1 MQMKVEISISRFRSL
16 GLAEQLEISGDFK
29 TFEEVEDAIR
39 AKLKEEQ
46 YDFMFIKNLK
56 YTIWEQPMTL
66 HKKK

>member
-1 MQMKVEISISRFRSL
+1 MKVVISISRFRSL
-16 GLAEQLEISGDFK
+16 GLAEQLEISGEFK

-39 AKLKEEQ
+39 AKLNEEQ
-46 YDFMFIKNLK
+46 YDFMFIKNLN

>member
-1 MQMKVEISISRFRSL
+1 MKVEISISRFRSL
-16 GLAEQLEISGDFK
+16 GLAEQLEISGEFK

-39 AKLKEEQ
+39 AKLNEEQ
-46 YDFMFIKNLK
+46 YDFMLIKNLN

>member
-1 MQMKVEISISRFRSL
+1 MKVVISITRYRSF
-16 GLAEQLEISGDFK
+16 GFPEGFEISGDFK

-46 YDFMFIKNLK
+46 YDFMLIKNLK